1 MSWNHGYALD
11 EYQTRKINGGDHGI
25 TWRDIFNAKV
35 ILKCCSELLT
45 QWYVY
50 FRCRFERPESI
61 HSSTG
66 FIFLGTAWMFWFR
79 MNNIRDNRQAS
90 KDERFSSSSSIE
102 IFRNPVGTINKI
114 HKINTAVITEFE
126 FEAVKSSSNYLTTGI
141 CESIFAATMSPY
153 RISRRF
159 ANRVSRFAHSSPMR
173 WNIKKNPWDQGTPN
187 NVLVKLWHLNISP
200 PFILRV
206 WYSSRA

>member
-35 ILKCCSELLT
+35 LLKCCSELLT

-50 FRCRFERPESI
+50 FLCRFERPVSI
-61 HSSTG
+61 HS
-66 FIFLGTAWMFWFR
+66 TACMFWFR

-102 IFRNPVGTINKI
+102 IFRNPIGTINKI
-114 HKINTAVITEFE
+114 HKINTAAITELA
-126 FEAVKSSSNYLTTGI
+126 FEAVKSSSNYLPSNG
-141 CESIFAATMSPY
+141 
-153 RISRRF
+153 
-159 ANRVSRFAHSSPMR
+159 N
-173 WNIKKNPWDQGTPN
+173 
-187 NVLVKLWHLNISP
+187 L
-200 PFILRV
+200 
-206 WYSSRA
+206 

>member
-1 MSWNHGYALD
+1 MISIIGSNWLLHMAVLSCTVIGRVDVVEPWLRSH

-35 ILKCCSELLT
+35 LLKCCSELLT

-50 FRCRFERPESI
+50 FLCRFERPVSI

-66 FIFLGTAWMFWFR
+66 FIFLGTACMFWFK

-102 IFRNPVGTINKI
+102 IFRNPIGTINKI
-114 HKINTAVITEFE
+114 HKITTAAITELA
-126 FEAVKSSSNYLTTGI
+126 FEAVKSSLNYLT
-141 CESIFAATMSPY
+141 
-153 RISRRF
+153 
-159 ANRVSRFAHSSPMR
+159 SSPS
-173 WNIKKNPWDQGTPN
+173 NGN
-187 NVLVKLWHLNISP
+187 L
-200 PFILRV
+200 
-206 WYSSRA
+206 